1 MRVPQTTLFAKNAG
15 MEIGPHEKRGSG
27 RSTEGR
33 LALRFFRVESGASP
47 IRFLLEP
54 AEGFE
59 LYRKIHKVFRDGG
72 KETLTHRFEGS
83 EGEVST
89 RLTIERY
96 ERGGKPGFAFAV
108 RRGEE
113 EINVPA
119 APERFL
125 FAGEFLRHLSLAQ
138 AWIEPEQAMAE

>member
-1 MRVPQTTLFAKNAG
+1 MKVPQTTIYAKSAG
-15 MEIGPHEKRGSG
+15 VEISPYEKRGEG
-27 RSTEGR
+27 RPTEGR
-33 LALRFFRVESGASP
+33 ISLRFFRMKSGAAA
-47 IRFLLEP
+47 IRFVAEP

-59 LYRKIHKVFRDGG
+59 LFRRIHKIFRDGG

-89 RLTIERY
+89 RLSIERF
-96 ERGGKPGFAFAV
+96 ERGDKAGYALSV

-119 APERFL
+119 GADRFL
-125 FAGEFLRHLSLAQ
+125 YAAEFLRHLSLVQ
-138 AWIEPEQAMAE
+138 AWTEEPQRT

>member
-1 MRVPQTTLFAKNAG
+1 MRVPQTTLFAKTAG
-15 MEIGPHEKRGSG
+15 IEIAPHEKRCGG
-27 RSTEGR
+27 RPTEGR
-33 LALRFFRVESGASP
+33 IALRFFRLESGASS
-47 IRFLLEP
+47 IRFLVEP

-59 LYRKIHKVFRDGG
+59 LYCKIHKVYRDGG
-72 KETLTHRFEGS
+72 KDTLTHRFEGG

-96 ERGGKPGFAFAV
+96 DRGGKSGFAFAI

-113 EINVPA
+113 EINVPTSA
-119 APERFL
+119 ERFL

-138 AWIEPEQAMAE
+138 AWIEPDQVVAE